1 MRSVRPTAESR
12 HGERLARLRRGRL
25 GELAAACL
33 LLSKGYRILA
43 RRHRTP
49 HGEID
54 LIAARWNRVAFVEV
68 KRRGT
73 LANAEAALTPY
84 QAKRMAL
91 AADFWI
97 SRHSRFRDHE
107 IGLDAIL
114 IMPGRLPRHLPNAL
128 DSA

>member
-1 MRSVRPTAESR
+1 M
-12 HGERLARLRRGRL
+12 
-25 GELAAACL
+25 L
-33 LLSKGYRILA
+33 LMSKGYRILA

-54 LIAARWNRVAFVEV
+54 LIAARGRRIAFVEV

-73 LANAEAALTPY
+73 LSDAEAALTPY
-84 QAKRMAL
+84 QARRVAM

-97 SRHSRFRDHE
+97 ARRPRFRDHE

-114 IMPGRLPRHLPNAL
+114 VVPGRLPRHLPNAL
-128 DSA
+128 DTP

>member
-1 MRSVRPTAESR
+1 M
-12 HGERLARLRRGRL
+12 
-25 GELAAACL
+25 
-33 LLSKGYRILA
+33 SKGYRILA

-54 LIAARWNRVAFVEV
+54 LIATRGRRIAFVEV

-73 LANAEAALTPY
+73 LSDAEAALTPY
-84 QAKRMAL
+84 QARRVAM

-97 SRHSRFRDHE
+97 ARRPRFRDHE

-114 IMPGRLPRHLPNAL
+114 VVPGRLPRHLPNAL
-128 DSA
+128 DTP

>member
-1 MRSVRPTAESR
+1 MRHFPRVTPALRS
-12 HGERLARLRRGRL
+12 ERLARLRRGHFA
-25 GELAAACL
+25 ELVAAL
-33 LLSKGYRILA
+33 LLMSKGYRILA

-54 LIAARWNRVAFVEV
+54 LIAARGRRIAFVEV

-73 LANAEAALTPY
+73 LSDAEAALTPY
-84 QAKRMAL
+84 QARRVAM

-97 SRHSRFRDHE
+97 ARRPRFRDHE

-114 IMPGRLPRHLPNAL
+114 VVPGRLPRHLPNAL
-128 DSA
+128 DTP